1 MKKLDHTSIENLAGG
16 ICQSFPGEAN
26 PGACFPQPC
35 WAGIAFGLI
44 FPTTNP
50 TTDLAC
56 PA

>member
-1 MKKLDHTSIENLAGG
+1 MKKLDHKKMENLSGG
-16 ICQSFPGEAN
+16 LCQSFPGQAN